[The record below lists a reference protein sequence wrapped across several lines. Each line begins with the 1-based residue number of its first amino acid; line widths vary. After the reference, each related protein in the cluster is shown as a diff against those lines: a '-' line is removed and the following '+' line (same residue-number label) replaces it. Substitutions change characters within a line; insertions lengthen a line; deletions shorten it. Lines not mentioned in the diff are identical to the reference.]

1 MVWFSTKNKIQE
13 QKSDLDF
20 TPKFKI
26 TYPEGWHERQTMSVK
41 DKCDHFNN
49 WASKLQLWIQ
59 ILKILQTMKMKIP
72 NKRRDTDEGH
82 LASLIRRKMIT
93 KVKSSKKDYN
103 RKNKNWRGES
113 PSLYLLYVH

>member
-26 TYPEGWHERQTMSVK
+26 TYPEGRHERQTMSVK

-49 WASKLQLWIQ
+49 WASKL
-59 ILKILQTMKMKIP
+59 
-72 NKRRDTDEGH
+72 
-82 LASLIRRKMIT
+82 
-93 KVKSSKKDYN
+93 
-103 RKNKNWRGES
+103 
-113 PSLYLLYVH
+113 

>member
-26 TYPEGWHERQTMSVK
+26 TYPEGWRERQTMSVK

-49 WASKLQLWIQ
+49 WASKL
-59 ILKILQTMKMKIP
+59 
-72 NKRRDTDEGH
+72 
-82 LASLIRRKMIT
+82 
-93 KVKSSKKDYN
+93 
-103 RKNKNWRGES
+103 
-113 PSLYLLYVH
+113 